1 VIRFGFLALFTSFA
15 IDASAQALSESLVV
29 RPLADVNS
37 ASDDYAPSYDPA
49 RQLLLFVSE
58 RSGDPLLYASNGYGA
73 TFAAPQVE
81 GGEINRN
88 HHPCAFITISANGEA
103 FAARYLM
110 REHRSYVGI
119 VSVGRE
125 AKGFACGQ
133 PLDIVNGDHFASHPS
148 VSPDGTMLVYA
159 SDRSGGFG
167 GLDLWMT
174 RRVPGGTWEEPVNLS
189 DVLNSEGDEVT
200 PFFASNDTL
209 LYSSNGYGG
218 RGGFDIFRAVYK
230 DGRWQEPEP
239 VDALN
244 SEFNDSD
251 CAIVTGLGYVFA
263 SDRPGGQGGLDL
275 YWLNEERR

>member
-1 VIRFGFLALFTSFA
+1 MMSLA

-29 RPLADVNS
+29 RPLTSVNS
-37 ASDDYAPSYDPA
+37 AADDYAPSFDPA
-49 RQLLLFVSE
+49 RQFLLLVSE
-58 RSGDPLLYASNGYGA
+58 RSGEPLLYATHGYGE
-73 TFAAPQVE
+73 TFDTPKVE

-88 HHPCAFITISANGEA
+88 HHPCAFVTISANGEA

-110 REHRSYVGI
+110 RENRSYVGV
-119 VSVGRE
+119 VSVARE
-125 AKGFACGQ
+125 PKGFACGQ
-133 PLDIVNGDHFASHPS
+133 PVEVINGDHFASHPA
-148 VSPDGTMLVYA
+148 VSPDATLLVYA
-159 SDRSGGFG
+159 SDRAGGFG

-189 DVLNSEGDEVT
+189 DVLNSDGDEVT

-209 LYSSNGYGG
+209 MYSSNGYGG
-218 RGGFDIFRAVYK
+218 RGGFDIFRTVYK

-251 CAIVTGLGYVFA
+251 CAIIPGLGYVFA

-275 YWLNEERR
+275 YWLNDERR